1 MGEFDDDPPDDGDEV
16 KDSGYTDA
24 ESVIDVKIVALTRT
38 LRSWPTIPVP
48 SPQKTRVH
56 QRAVH

>member
-1 MGEFDDDPPDDGDEV
+1 VGEFDDDPPDDGDEV

-38 LRSWPTIPVP
+38 LRS
-48 SPQKTRVH
+48 
-56 QRAVH
+56 

>member
-1 MGEFDDDPPDDGDEV
+1 VGEFDDDPPDDGDEV
-16 KDSGYTDA
+16 KDYGYTDA

-38 LRSWPTIPVP
+38 LRSWPAIPVP